1 MRNPI
6 RSLRAR
12 LLALCMMGSFAA
24 TAIAAPANVYDKYR
38 GETYSNSDL
47 ASEQEEVRLG
57 YQVHEQVRQ
66 KYRLVRDPE
75 ITGYVERLG
84 ERIARASVRPNLD
97 YHFFVVED
105 QSLNAF
111 SLPGGFVY
119 VNTGILDLAQTEDE
133 LAAVLAHETAHVAAR
148 HGLRNLKKAQRAQI
162 GVGIASIL
170 GQILTRGGAGG
181 RAIGAGAQILGAG
194 VLTRYSRDFER
205 EADYLGLYNLARA
218 GYQPAGMVRVFQRL
232 GQAQGRAQ
240 SSIGGIFASHPD
252 AGERIRNTEL
262 EIEQH
267 LGTQYG
273 RGPSYGDQV
282 DASEARNQRGR
293 RRSYADNGGTEFGEM
308 KRVLASYRSGR
319 RGESRDPRVLRRDR
333 NDQRGGGSESYDPP
347 PLRRRPA
354 QP

>member
-1 MRNPI
+1 
-6 RSLRAR
+6 
-12 LLALCMMGSFAA
+12 MMGGVAA

-38 GETYSNSDL
+38 GQTYSNTDL

-57 YQVHEQVRQ
+57 YQVHEQVLQ
-66 KYRLVRDPE
+66 KYRLVQDQQ

-105 QSLNAF
+105 ESLNAF
-111 SLPGGFVY
+111 SLPGGYVY
-119 VNTGILDLAQTEDE
+119 VNTGILDLAQSEDE

-205 EADYLGLYNLARA
+205 EADYLGLYNMARA
-218 GYQPAGMVRVFQRL
+218 GYQPAGMVRIFQRL
-232 GQAQGRAQ
+232 GQAQGRTQ

-267 LGTQYG
+267 LGAQYG
-273 RGPSYGDQV
+273 RGPSYDDQA
-282 DASEARNQRGR
+282 DASEARDQRGR
-293 RRSYADNGGTEFGEM
+293 RRGYSDSGGAGFGEM

-319 RGESRDPRVLRRDR
+319 RGQGRDPRVLRRDR
-333 NDQRGGGSESYDPP
+333 SEPRGESESYDPP

-354 QP
+354 RP